1 MIVRITHKNRNIYYD
16 KVIKATYNYEI
27 KTLLLELKGFFK
39 NKYILFN
46 GINCNDYE
54 IIRR

>member
-16 KVIKATYNYEI
+16 KVIKATHNHER
-27 KTLLLELKGFFK
+27 KTLIIEFKGFFK

>member
-1 MIVRITHKNRNIYYD
+1 MIVRITQKNRNIYYD
-16 KVIKATYNYEI
+16 KVIKATHNLER
-27 KTLLLELKGFFK
+27 KTLIIEFKGFLK

-46 GINCNDYE
+46 AISCNDYE

>member
-46 GINCNDYE
+46 GIKYSVSSL
-54 IIRR
+54 

>member
-16 KVIKATYNYEI
+16 KVIKATHNYER
-27 KTLLLELKGFFK
+27 KTLLLEFKGFLK

>member
-16 KVIKATYNYEI
+16 KVIKAKHNYEI
-27 KTLLLELKGFFK
+27 KTLLLEFKGFFK